1 MLSFVVRQEAG
12 MRRVLGWGTDRRMRI
27 HCRTA
32 GLLTVAR
39 AG

>member
-12 MRRVLGWGTDRRMRI
+12 MRRVLGWGTDRRMRV
-27 HCRTA
+27 HRLTA